1 MDFRDRIKVM
11 QRFWVLLQG
20 VFRSRIILVGSML
33 LIVAA
38 VYGEVCSFHFLPF
51 WDDDTNIHRNP
62 LYSPLSWE
70 SIVLFWKAP
79 FQQLYIPVT
88 YTVWGGLVAMSRILA
103 GTSISFGPINPVLF
117 HGANL
122 LVHLFSTGIVFI
134 ILRRLLATQT
144 ADDSSLKASPER
156 ILWAC
161 VAGALAFAL
170 HPVQVEPVAWVSGL
184 RDLLGGVFALAAI
197 ACFLSL
203 LEESR
208 PLKQFLLYLSA
219 TGFLILAFGSKP
231 GSVVTPALALLL
243 GVSLLRSRHY
253 PLSRL
258 YWLIPWFLL
267 AVVEVMMTSKS
278 QPAAELARSL
288 VPFWARPFV
297 AFDAISFYLGKLL
310 WPAWP
315 WSLCADYGRS
325 PNAVLASGVLFWTW
339 MLPVGLS
346 LALIYVERLRR
357 YLIPLGVLVIG
368 VLPTLGFIPFN
379 FQIVSTVSDHYLYLG
394 MLGVALGMALAVCQL
409 PLRLAVLL
417 PLVLI
422 SSWTLLTLLRLPQW
436 RDGENFFPSTL
447 SCNPKSWKSRHN
459 YACTLD
465 AQGKYPE
472 ALREFEEAIRL
483 RPSNAEAYNDRA
495 LTLMKLGRNQE
506 AIASFQL
513 SLQIRPTS
521 GAARNLAA
529 LLLTSSNPSQAAQ
542 VYRFAMQIDPHDLQN
557 QRSLAWLLGTHPD
570 DTVRHGAEALAL
582 ARGIVE
588 ATQGQVPL
596 FLLTLSA
603 AYAEVGD
610 FEQALLVATKSAEV
624 FQATGDPR
632 MAQYVRQHILP
643 SLLAH
648 QSLRDNPATPQI
660 NYSSPIVIPR

>member
-1 MDFRDRIKVM
+1 MDFWDRIKVM
-11 QRFWVLLQG
+11 QRFSVLLLG
-20 VFRSRIILVGSML
+20 IFRSKMILGALVL
-33 LIVAA
+33 LLVAA

-70 SIVLFWKAP
+70 SIALFWKAP

-88 YTVWGGLVAMSRILA
+88 YSVWGGLVALSRILA
-103 GTSISFGPINPVLF
+103 GTSLSFGTINPVLF
-117 HGANL
+117 HGTNL
-122 LVHLFSTGIVFI
+122 LVHLFATGIVFL
-134 ILRRLLATQT
+134 ILRKLLAART
-144 ADDSSLKASPER
+144 ADESFLKVSPER
-156 ILWAC
+156 MLGAC
-161 VAGALAFAL
+161 VAGSLAFAL

-203 LEESR
+203 LEEPR
-208 PLKQFLLYLSA
+208 LLKQSLLYLPA

-243 GVSLLRSRHY
+243 GAGLLQSRRY

-267 AVVEVMMTSKS
+267 AVVEVVMTSKS

-288 VPFWARPFV
+288 VPLWARPLV
-297 AFDAISFYLGKLL
+297 ALDAISFYLGKLL

-315 WSLCADYGRS
+315 WSLCADYGRA
-325 PNAVLASGVLFWTW
+325 PNAVFASGVLAWTW
-339 MLPVGLS
+339 IVPVGLS
-346 LALIYVERLRR
+346 LTLIYVQKLRR

-368 VLPTLGFIPFN
+368 ALPTLGFIPFN
-379 FQIVSTVSDHYLYLG
+379 FQVVSTVSDHYLYLG
-394 MLGVALGMALAVCQL
+394 MLGVALAMALAVCQL
-409 PLRLAVLL
+409 PLRSAVLV

-422 SSWTLLTLLRLPQW
+422 PSWTSLTLHRLPQW

-447 SCNPKSWKSRHN
+447 NCNPNSWKSRHN

-483 RPSNAEAYNDRA
+483 RPSNAEAYNDKA

-529 LLLTSSNPSQAAQ
+529 LFLTSSNPSQAAQ
-542 VYRFAMQIDPHDLQN
+542 VYRFAMQIDPNDLQN
-557 QRSLAWLLGTHPD
+557 QRSLAWLLATHPD
-570 DTVRHGAEALAL
+570 DTVRHGVEALAL

-588 ATQGQVPL
+588 KTQGQVPL

-610 FEQALLVATKSAEV
+610 FEQSLLVATQSAEV

-643 SLLAH
+643 ALLAH

-660 NYSSPIVIPR
+660 NYSSPITIPR